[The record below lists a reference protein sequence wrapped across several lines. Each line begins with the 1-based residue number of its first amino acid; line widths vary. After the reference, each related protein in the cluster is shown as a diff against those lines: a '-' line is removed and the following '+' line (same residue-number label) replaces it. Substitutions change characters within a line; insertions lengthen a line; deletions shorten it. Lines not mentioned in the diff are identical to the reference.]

1 MTMTTVISIVK
12 RDGSIEH
19 DMAFYLMGPADAVR
33 NYYYQFYQK
42 NYNTWEYKK
51 PDDIGVKPTPRG
63 AAMLVVE
70 NGDTIYG
77 KKEDV

>member
-1 MTMTTVISIVK
+1 MTTVISILK
-12 RDGSIEH
+12 ADGSIEH
-19 DMAFYLMGPADAVR
+19 DMAFYVMDPERAVR

-51 PDDIGVKPTPRG
+51 PDDIGVKTTPNGG
-63 AAMLVVE
+63 AILVVAA